1 MPNYFDQFD
10 TPTQT
15 NYFDQFDAKAAPQT
29 TPASTLGYIGSRL
42 LGGFLEGGKQMGNA
56 AAIEMG
62 QPQQQADMQALPP
75 GQQQANQAVYRQP
88 SVQPPTAIARYGGA
102 VASAAGENPVMAV
115 VVPGYTAFGALG
127 GEGAADINK
136 AFNQPLSDPVA
147 RLLGG
152 LVGGGVYGLG
162 KAGVV
167 SAMNPT
173 SSSDA
178 ALQKVAQ
185 TKTAIESGQGL
196 FGEFQQK
203 AKAAANSLANIQ
215 PPTIDSAVPI
225 QMTKTLDALTTPNMP
240 VPEGVSQLTETLNRT
255 GGTLPYGTVRAWLNQ
270 VGPGPVYQAM
280 NADLKSSI
288 GSTAASQLEQANLAN
303 SARYFLN
310 KSVTPSGLYD
320 PMQLTKA
327 LAKTPQGDAI
337 GSLTPEMDA
346 MTDHAGQITDLMSQ
360 WYRGSIPAPTA
371 LGQTARKLATGAAAL
386 AGAHALNF
394 PGAGETALGFILGHP
409 DASNRLANILYGLPR
424 SPMFAGAAA
433 RVAPWAV
440 PSVSGGLLSGGMQ

>member
-10 TPTQT
+10 VPAQT
-15 NYFDQFDAKAAPQT
+15 NYFDQFDAKAAPQK

-62 QPQQQADMQALPP
+62 QPQQQADMQALPS
-75 GQQQANQAVYRQP
+75 GQQQVNQAVYGQP
-88 SVQPPTAIARYGGA
+88 SVQPPNAIARYGGA
-102 VASAAGENPVMAV
+102 VASAAGENPVMAAV
-115 VVPGYTAFGALG
+115 APGYTAFGALG
-127 GEGAADINK
+127 GEGASDLNK
-136 AFNQPLSDPVA
+136 VFNQPLSDPIA
-147 RLLGG
+147 RLIGG
-152 LVGGGVYGLG
+152 LAGGGAYGIG
-162 KAGVV
+162 KGLAS
-167 SAMNPT
+167 SAINPT
-173 SSSDA
+173 SETEA

-185 TKTAIESGQGL
+185 TKAAIESGQGM

-203 AKAAANSLANIQ
+203 AKSAANSLSNIQ
-215 PPTIDSAVPI
+215 APNIDAAAPI

-240 VPEGVSQLTETLNRT
+240 VPESVSQLTETLNRT

-288 GSTAASQLEQANLAN
+288 GSPAASQLEQANLAN

-310 KSVTPSGLYD
+310 KSVTPSGFYD

-360 WYRGSIPAPTA
+360 WYRGSIPQPSA
-371 LGQTARKLATGAAAL
+371 LGQVARQLTKGAAAMGVGHVTGSPETGALL
-386 AGAHALNF
+386 AGYL
-394 PGAGETALGFILGHP
+394 LGHGDP
-409 DASNRLANILYGLPR
+409 TGRLANVLYGLPQ
-424 SPMFAGAAA
+424 SPMLAGAAA
-433 RVAPWAV
+433 RVAPWAI
-440 PSVSGGLLSGGMQ
+440 PSVSGGLLSGQ